1 MHLVNNNKNPQ
12 EIIRKIAKSTNG
24 AVSQIVDQFGN
35 VQDFSIG
42 TSPPKFPRFRYEEES
57 MLTVENSFCGQIKKF
72 YLIKRELS
80 EEEMANVALKM
91 KARSE
96 NANLQKAP
104 QIEVKKARKSII
116 SFFAPKT
123 VELLDYEQFEAQA
136 LLNLN
141 TFPDLN
147 RVGAEEE
154 NQWMIVSKRDDKN
167 THSIISIHENLEK
180 NKRNRLS
187 IFERKVEKKHEI
199 RAKGVS
205 YLEKG
210 RFEDVLFSIGNIEII
225 LYVLELL
232 NQFDE
237 IKFEKESRHRILCEI
252 IRIVEVLCRSSSSE
266 DVMIFLSQNNGFQFI
281 ARLLKNVKM
290 IFRFWVSNTFVLK
303 VRFQIWRQQ
312 RSRR

>member
-303 VRFQIWRQQ
+303 VCFQIWRQQ